1 MGFDIK
7 KKIRPE
13 RNRTYLNKDFDSLRA
28 ELLRYARI
36 YFPDKIKDFSEA
48 SLGGLLLDMAAFVG
62 DVNSF
67 YLDHQ
72 FNELNVE
79 TAVETSNIERHIRNA
94 GVKITGASP
103 AFVPVTVYIEVP
115 SETLSDDTTRPQ
127 RSALPIIQK
136 GTIFTANNGVTFE
149 LVDNLD
155 FGETNDSNVIKA
167 ESVIAETDSSGR
179 PLSYVLFLTGDTVSG
194 TVTTETFSIPNT
206 FVPFRTLTLSQENI
220 TEIIS
225 ITDALGNTYYEVES
239 LTQDTVFKGI
249 LNKSDDDEIVKENLE
264 IIPAPYRFTSSTS
277 VRTGLTT
284 VQFGSGKA
292 DSLDDDVIPDPSEL
306 ALPLFGKRTFSRFS
320 IDPGNLLDTQTLGI
334 SPVNTTITIQYRY
347 GGGLR
352 HNVSSETIR
361 TVSSLNIKFKGGLSV
376 TTAQFVRASID
387 VTNLSA
393 ASGGEDPPTLGELR
407 DKVPAARNAQSR
419 IVTRED
425 LLARVYTMPSNFGRV
440 FRSGI
445 RSNPNNP
452 LATQLFIVSRDINS
466 NLITSPDS
474 LKKNLRTYLNQFRLI
489 SDAID
494 ILDAQVIDI
503 GVKFSVVADPSA
515 NKNAVVQTVI
525 SNLASYFDISNFQID
540 APIVISEAQNIIINS
555 PGVISLTG
563 LEIFNRVGVID
574 NRLYSNIS
582 LNIPANT
589 FKGLI
594 IGSPGSIFQMKYPNV
609 DIIGSAT

>member
-13 RNRTYLNKDFDSLRA
+13 RNRSYLNKDFDSLRA
-28 ELLRYARI
+28 ELLRYART

-79 TAVETSNIERHIRNA
+79 TAVETTNIERHIRNA

-103 AFVPVTVYIEVP
+103 AFTPVTVYIEVP
-115 SETLSDDTTRPQ
+115 AEILSDDTTRPQ
-127 RSALPIIQK
+127 RSALPIIGK
-136 GTIFTANNGVTFE
+136 GTVFTANNGVTFE
-149 LVDNLD
+149 LVDDLN
-155 FGETNDSNVIKA
+155 FAETDVNNVIKA
-167 ESVIAETDSSGR
+167 ASVIAETDSSGR
-179 PLSYVLFLTGDTVSG
+179 PLSYVIYLTGDTISG
-194 TVTTETFSIPNT
+194 KVTTETFSISNS
-206 FVPFRTLTLSQENI
+206 FVPFRTITLSQDNI

-225 ITDALGNTYYEVES
+225 ITDAQGNVYYEVES

-249 LNKSDDDEIVKENLE
+249 LNKNDDDELVKENLE

-277 VRTGLTT
+277 FRTGLTT
-284 VQFGSGKA
+284 IQFGSGKA
-292 DSLDDDVIPDPSEL
+292 DSIDDDVIPDPSEL
-306 ALPLFGKRTFSRFS
+306 ALPLFGKRSFSRFS
-320 IDPGNLLDTQTLGI
+320 INPGNLLNTQTLGI
-334 SPVNTTITIQYRY
+334 SPVNTTITVQYRY

-352 HNVSSETIR
+352 HNVAAETIR
-361 TVSSLNIKFKGGLSV
+361 TVTSLNIKFKGGVSAS
-376 TTAQFVRASID
+376 TAQFVRASID
-387 VTNLSA
+387 VTNISP
-393 ASGGEDPPTLGELR
+393 ASGGENPPTLFELR
-407 DKVPAARNAQSR
+407 DKVPAARNSQAR

-440 FRSGI
+440 FRAGI

-452 LATQLFIVSRDINS
+452 LATQLFIVSRDVNS

-474 LKKNLRTYLNQFRLI
+474 LKKNLRVYLNQFRLI

-503 GVKFSVVADPSA
+503 GVKFSVVADPAA
-515 NKNAVVQTVI
+515 NKNAIVQTVI
-525 SNLASYFDISNFQID
+525 SNLATYFDISNFQID

-563 LEIFNRVGVID
+563 LEIFNRAGIID
-574 NRLYSNIS
+574 NRAYSNIS

-589 FKGLI
+589 FRGLVI
-594 IGSPGSIFQMKYPNV
+594 PPPGGIFQMKYPNV

>member
-7 KKIRPE
+7 KKIKPE
-13 RNRTYLNKDFDSLRA
+13 RNRSYLNKDFDSLRS

-79 TAVETSNIERHIRNA
+79 TAVETTNIERHIRTA

-127 RSALPIIQK
+127 RSALPVISK
-136 GTIFTANNGVTFE
+136 GTVFTANNGVTFE
-149 LVDNLD
+149 LVDDLD
-155 FGETNDSNVIKA
+155 FAETDENNVIKA

-179 PLSYVLFLTGDTVSG
+179 PLSYVLFLAGDSVSG
-194 TVTTETFSIPNT
+194 TVTSETFSIPNN
-206 FVPFRTLTLSQENI
+206 FVPFRTLTLSQENL

-225 ITDALGNTYYEVES
+225 ISDSQGNTYYEVES

-249 LNKSDDDEIVKENLE
+249 LNKSDDKEIVKENLE

-277 VRTGLTT
+277 VKTGLTT
-284 VQFGSGKA
+284 IQFGSGKA

-306 ALPLFGKRTFSRFS
+306 ALPLYGKRTFSRFS
-320 IDPGNLLDTQTLGI
+320 IDPGNLLNTQTLGI
-334 SPVNTTITIQYRY
+334 SPVNTTITVQYRF

-352 HNVSSETIR
+352 HNVAAESIR

-376 TTAQFVRASID
+376 STAQFVRASID
-387 VTNLSA
+387 VTNISA
-393 ASGGEDPPTLGELR
+393 ASGGEDPPTLSELR
-407 DKVPAARNAQSR
+407 DKVPAARNSQSR

-440 FRSGI
+440 FRAGI

-452 LATQLFIVSRDINS
+452 LATQLFIVSRDVNS

-515 NKNAVVQTVI
+515 NKNAIVQTVI
-525 SNLASYFDISNFQID
+525 SNLATYFDISNFQVD
-540 APIVISEAQNIIINS
+540 SPIAISEAQNIIINS

-574 NRLYSNIS
+574 NRLYSIIS

-594 IGSPGSIFQMKYPNV
+594 IGPPGSIFQMKYPNV

>member
-13 RNRTYLNKDFDSLRA
+13 RNRSYLNKDFDSLRA

-79 TAVETSNIERHIRNA
+79 TAVETTNIERHIRNA
-94 GVKITGASP
+94 GVKISGASP
-103 AFVPVTVYIEVP
+103 AFVPVTIYIEVP

-136 GTIFTANNGVTFE
+136 GTIFTANNGVAFE

-155 FGETNDSNVIKA
+155 FGETDSNNVIKA

-194 TVTTETFSIPNT
+194 TMTTETFSIPNT
-206 FVPFRTLTLSQENI
+206 FVPFRTLTLSQENV

-225 ITDALGNTYYEVES
+225 ITDAQGNTYYEVES

-249 LNKSDDDEIVKENLE
+249 LNKSDDNEIVKENLE
-264 IIPAPYRFTSSTS
+264 VIPAPYRFTSSMS

-292 DSLDDDVIPDPSEL
+292 DSLDNDVIPDPSEL
-306 ALPLFGKRTFSRFS
+306 ALPLYGKRTFSRFS

-334 SPVNTTITIQYRY
+334 SPVNTAITIQYRY

-352 HNVSSETIR
+352 HNVSAETIR

-387 VTNLSA
+387 VTNISA
-393 ASGGEDPPTLGELR
+393 ASGGEDPPSLGELR
-407 DKVPAARNAQSR
+407 DRVPAARNAQSR

-440 FRSGI
+440 FRAGI

-452 LATQLFIVSRDINS
+452 LATQLFIVSRDVNS

-474 LKKNLRTYLNQFRLI
+474 LKKNLRVYLNQFRLI

-494 ILDAQVIDI
+494 VLDAQVIDI
-503 GVKFSVVADPSA
+503 GVKFSVVADPAA
-515 NKNAVVQTVI
+515 NKNAIVQTVI
-525 SNLASYFDISNFQID
+525 SNLATYFDISNFQID

-563 LEIFNRVGVID
+563 LEIFNRVGVIN

-589 FKGLI
+589 YKGLI
-594 IGSPGSIFQMKYPNV
+594 IGPPGSIFQMKYPNV

>member
-13 RNRTYLNKDFDSLRA
+13 RNRSYLNKDFDSLRA

-225 ITDALGNTYYEVES
+225 ITDAQGNTYYEVES

-284 VQFGSGKA
+284 IQFGSGKA

-387 VTNLSA
+387 VTNISA

-440 FRSGI
+440 FRAGI

-503 GVKFSVVADPSA
+503 GVKFSVVADPAA
-515 NKNAVVQTVI
+515 NKNAIVQTVI

-540 APIVISEAQNIIINS
+540 APIVTSEAQNIIINS

-594 IGSPGSIFQMKYPNV
+594 IGPPGSIFQMKYPNV

>member
-13 RNRTYLNKDFDSLRA
+13 RNRSYLNKDFDSLRA
-28 ELLRYARI
+28 ELLRYART

-79 TAVETSNIERHIRNA
+79 TAVETTNIERHIRNA

-103 AFVPVTVYIEVP
+103 AFTPVTVYIEVP
-115 SETLSDDTTRPQ
+115 AEILSDDTTRPQ
-127 RSALPIIQK
+127 RSALPIIGK
-136 GTIFTANNGVTFE
+136 GTVFTANNGVTFE
-149 LVDNLD
+149 LVDDLN
-155 FGETNDSNVIKA
+155 FAETDVNNVIKA

-179 PLSYVLFLTGDTVSG
+179 PLSYVIYLTGDTISG
-194 TVTTETFSIPNT
+194 KVTTETFSISNS
-206 FVPFRTLTLSQENI
+206 FVPFRTITLSQDNI

-225 ITDALGNTYYEVES
+225 ITDSQGNIYYEVES

-249 LNKSDDDEIVKENLE
+249 LNKNDDDELVKENLE

-277 VRTGLTT
+277 FRTGLTT
-284 VQFGSGKA
+284 IQFGSGKA
-292 DSLDDDVIPDPSEL
+292 DSIDDDVIPDPSEL
-306 ALPLFGKRTFSRFS
+306 ALPLFGKRSFSRFS
-320 IDPGNLLDTQTLGI
+320 INPGNLLNTQTLGI
-334 SPVNTTITIQYRY
+334 SPVNTTITVQYRY

-352 HNVSSETIR
+352 HNVAAETIR
-361 TVSSLNIKFKGGLSV
+361 TVTSLNIKFKGGVSAS
-376 TTAQFVRASID
+376 TAQFVRASID
-387 VTNLSA
+387 VTNISP
-393 ASGGEDPPTLGELR
+393 ASGGENPPTLFELR
-407 DKVPAARNAQSR
+407 DKVPAARNSQAR

-440 FRSGI
+440 FRAGI

-452 LATQLFIVSRDINS
+452 LATQLFIVSRDVNS

-474 LKKNLRTYLNQFRLI
+474 LKKNLRVYLNQFRLI

-503 GVKFSVVADPSA
+503 GVKFSVVADPAA
-515 NKNAVVQTVI
+515 NKNAIVQTVI
-525 SNLASYFDISNFQID
+525 SNLATYFDISNFQID

-563 LEIFNRVGVID
+563 LEIFNRAGIID
-574 NRLYSNIS
+574 NRAYSNIS

-589 FKGLI
+589 FRGLVI
-594 IGSPGSIFQMKYPNV
+594 PPPGGIFQMKYPNV
-609 DIIGSAT
+609 DIIGSVT

>member
-13 RNRTYLNKDFDSLRA
+13 RNRSYLNKDFDSLRA

-79 TAVETSNIERHIRNA
+79 TAVETTNIERHIRNA
-94 GVKITGASP
+94 GVKISGASP
-103 AFVPVTVYIEVP
+103 AFVPVTIYIEVP

-136 GTIFTANNGVTFE
+136 GTIFTANNGVAFE

-155 FGETNDSNVIKA
+155 FGETDSNNVIKA

-194 TVTTETFSIPNT
+194 TMTTETFSIPNT
-206 FVPFRTLTLSQENI
+206 FVPFRTLTLSQENV

-225 ITDALGNTYYEVES
+225 ITDAQGNTYYEVES

-249 LNKSDDDEIVKENLE
+249 LNKSDDNEIVKENLE
-264 IIPAPYRFTSSTS
+264 VIPAPYRFTSSMS

-292 DSLDDDVIPDPSEL
+292 DSLDNDVIPDPSEL
-306 ALPLFGKRTFSRFS
+306 ALPLYGKRTFSRFS

-334 SPVNTTITIQYRY
+334 SPVNTAITIQYRY

-352 HNVSSETIR
+352 HNVSAETIR

-387 VTNLSA
+387 VTNISA
-393 ASGGEDPPTLGELR
+393 ASGGEDPPSLGELR
-407 DKVPAARNAQSR
+407 DRVPAARNAQSR

-440 FRSGI
+440 FRAGI

-452 LATQLFIVSRDINS
+452 LATQLFIVSRDVNS

-474 LKKNLRTYLNQFRLI
+474 LKKNLRVYLNQFRLI

-503 GVKFSVVADPSA
+503 GVKFSVVADPAA
-515 NKNAVVQTVI
+515 NKNAIVQTVI
-525 SNLASYFDISNFQID
+525 SNLATYFDISNFQID

-563 LEIFNRVGVID
+563 LEIFNRAGVID
-574 NRLYSNIS
+574 NRAYSNIS

-589 FKGLI
+589 FRGLVI
-594 IGSPGSIFQMKYPNV
+594 PPPGGIFQMKYPNV

>member
-13 RNRTYLNKDFDSLRA
+13 RNRSYLNKDFDSLRA

-79 TAVETSNIERHIRNA
+79 TAVETTNIERHIRNA
-94 GVKITGASP
+94 GVKISGASP
-103 AFVPVTVYIEVP
+103 AFVPVTIYIEVP
-115 SETLSDDTTRPQ
+115 SETLSDDTTMPQ

-136 GTIFTANNGVTFE
+136 GTIFTANNGVAFE

-155 FGETNDSNVIKA
+155 FGETDSNNVIKA

-194 TVTTETFSIPNT
+194 TMTTETFSIPNT
-206 FVPFRTLTLSQENI
+206 FVPFRTLTLSQENV

-225 ITDALGNTYYEVES
+225 ITDAQGNTYYEVES

-249 LNKSDDDEIVKENLE
+249 LNKSDDNEIVKENLE
-264 IIPAPYRFTSSTS
+264 VIPAPYRFTSSMS

-292 DSLDDDVIPDPSEL
+292 DSLDNDVIPDPSEL
-306 ALPLFGKRTFSRFS
+306 ALPLYGKRTFSRFS

-334 SPVNTTITIQYRY
+334 SPVNTAITIQYRY

-352 HNVSSETIR
+352 HNVSAETIR

-387 VTNLSA
+387 VTNISA
-393 ASGGEDPPTLGELR
+393 ASGGEDPPSLGELR
-407 DKVPAARNAQSR
+407 DRVPAARNAQSR

-440 FRSGI
+440 FRAGI

-452 LATQLFIVSRDINS
+452 LATQLFIVSRDVNS

-474 LKKNLRTYLNQFRLI
+474 LKKNLRVYLNQFRLI

-503 GVKFSVVADPSA
+503 GVKFSVVADPAA
-515 NKNAVVQTVI
+515 NKNAIVQTVI
-525 SNLASYFDISNFQID
+525 SNLATYFDISNFQID

-563 LEIFNRVGVID
+563 LEIFNRVGVIN

-589 FKGLI
+589 YKGLI
-594 IGSPGSIFQMKYPNV
+594 IGPPGSIFQMKYPNV

>member
-13 RNRTYLNKDFDSLRA
+13 RNRNYLNKDFDSLRA
-28 ELLRYARI
+28 ELLRYART

-79 TAVETSNIERHIRNA
+79 TAVETVNIERHIRNA

-115 SETLSDDTTRPQ
+115 AETLSDDTTRPQ
-127 RSALPIIQK
+127 RSALPVVGK
-136 GTIFTANNGVTFE
+136 GTVFTANNGVTFE
-149 LVDNLD
+149 LVDDLN
-155 FGETNDSNVIKA
+155 FAETDANNVVKA

-179 PLSYVLFLTGDTVSG
+179 PLSYVLYLTGDTISG
-194 TVTTETFSIPNT
+194 KVTTETFSIPNS
-206 FVPFRTLTLSQENI
+206 FVPFRSITLSQDNI

-225 ITDALGNTYYEVES
+225 VTDEQGNTYYEVES
-239 LTQDTVFKGI
+239 LSQDTVFKGI
-249 LNKSDDDEIVKENLE
+249 LNKSDDGELVKENLE
-264 IIPAPYRFTSSTS
+264 IIPAPYRFTASTS
-277 VRTGLTT
+277 FRTGLTT
-284 VQFGSGKA
+284 IQFGSGKA

-306 ALPLFGKRTFSRFS
+306 ALPLYGKKNFSRFS
-320 IDPGNLLDTQTLGI
+320 INPGNLLDTQTLGI
-334 SPVNTTITIQYRY
+334 SPVNTTITVQYRY

-352 HNVSSETIR
+352 HNVSAETIR
-361 TVSSLNIKFKGGLSV
+361 TVTSLNIKFKGSPTV
-376 TTAQFVRASID
+376 STAQFVRSSID
-387 VTNLSA
+387 VTNISP
-393 ASGGEDPPTLGELR
+393 ASGGENPPTLFELR
-407 DKVPAARNAQSR
+407 DKVPAARNSQAR

-440 FRSGI
+440 FRAGI
-445 RSNPNNP
+445 RSNPSNP
-452 LATQLFIVSRDINS
+452 LATQLFIVSRDVNS
-466 NLITSPDS
+466 NLVISPDA
-474 LKKNLRTYLNQFRLI
+474 LKKNLRVYLNQFRLI

-503 GVKFSVVADPSA
+503 GVKFSVVTDPSA

-540 APIVISEAQNIIINS
+540 SPIVVSEAQNIIINS

-563 LEIFNRVGVID
+563 LEIFNRAGIVDG
-574 NRLYSNIS
+574 RSYSNIS

-589 FKGLI
+589 FRGLI
-594 IGSPGSIFQMKYPNV
+594 IPPPGSIFQMKYPRV

>member
-13 RNRTYLNKDFDSLRA
+13 RNRSYLNKDFDSLRA

-79 TAVETSNIERHIRNA
+79 TAVETTNIERHIRNA
-94 GVKITGASP
+94 GVKISGASP
-103 AFVPVTVYIEVP
+103 AFVPVTIYIEVP

-136 GTIFTANNGVTFE
+136 GTIFTANNGVAFE

-155 FGETNDSNVIKA
+155 FGETDSNNVIKA

-194 TVTTETFSIPNT
+194 TMTTETFSIPNT
-206 FVPFRTLTLSQENI
+206 FVPFRTLTLSQENV

-225 ITDALGNTYYEVES
+225 ITDAQGNTYYEVES

-249 LNKSDDDEIVKENLE
+249 LNKSDDNEIVKENLE
-264 IIPAPYRFTSSTS
+264 VIPAPYRFTSSMS

-292 DSLDDDVIPDPSEL
+292 DSLDNDVIPDPSEL
-306 ALPLFGKRTFSRFS
+306 ALPLYGKRTFSRFS

-334 SPVNTTITIQYRY
+334 SPVNTAITIQYRY

-352 HNVSSETIR
+352 HNVSAETIR

-387 VTNLSA
+387 VTNISA
-393 ASGGEDPPTLGELR
+393 ASGGEDPPSLGELR
-407 DKVPAARNAQSR
+407 DRVPAARNAQSR

-440 FRSGI
+440 FRAGI

-452 LATQLFIVSRDINS
+452 LATQLFIVSRDVNS

-474 LKKNLRTYLNQFRLI
+474 LKKNLRVYLNQFRLI

-494 ILDAQVIDI
+494 VLDAQVIDI
-503 GVKFSVVADPSA
+503 GVKFSVVADPAA
-515 NKNAVVQTVI
+515 NKNAIVQTVI
-525 SNLASYFDISNFQID
+525 SNLATYFDISNFQID

-563 LEIFNRVGVID
+563 LEIFNRAGIID
-574 NRLYSNIS
+574 NRAYSNIS

-589 FKGLI
+589 FRGLVI
-594 IGSPGSIFQMKYPNV
+594 PPPGGIFQMKYPNV

>member
-13 RNRTYLNKDFDSLRA
+13 RNRSYLNKDFDSLRA

-306 ALPLFGKRTFSRFS
+306 ALPLFGKRTC
-320 IDPGNLLDTQTLGI
+320 
-334 SPVNTTITIQYRY
+334 
-347 GGGLR
+347 
-352 HNVSSETIR
+352 
-361 TVSSLNIKFKGGLSV
+361 
-376 TTAQFVRASID
+376 
-387 VTNLSA
+387 
-393 ASGGEDPPTLGELR
+393 
-407 DKVPAARNAQSR
+407 
-419 IVTRED
+419 
-425 LLARVYTMPSNFGRV
+425 
-440 FRSGI
+440 
-445 RSNPNNP
+445 
-452 LATQLFIVSRDINS
+452 
-466 NLITSPDS
+466 
-474 LKKNLRTYLNQFRLI
+474 
-489 SDAID
+489 
-494 ILDAQVIDI
+494 
-503 GVKFSVVADPSA
+503 
-515 NKNAVVQTVI
+515 
-525 SNLASYFDISNFQID
+525 YF
-540 APIVISEAQNIIINS
+540 
-555 PGVISLTG
+555 
-563 LEIFNRVGVID
+563 
-574 NRLYSNIS
+574 
-582 LNIPANT
+582 
-589 FKGLI
+589 
-594 IGSPGSIFQMKYPNV
+594 
-609 DIIGSAT
+609 

>member
-13 RNRTYLNKDFDSLRA
+13 RNRSYLNKDFDSLRA

-79 TAVETSNIERHIRNA
+79 TAVETTNIERHIRNA
-94 GVKITGASP
+94 GVKISGASP
-103 AFVPVTVYIEVP
+103 AFVPVTIYIEVP

-136 GTIFTANNGVTFE
+136 GTIFTANNGVAFE

-155 FGETNDSNVIKA
+155 FGETDSNNVIKA

-194 TVTTETFSIPNT
+194 TMTTETFSIPNT
-206 FVPFRTLTLSQENI
+206 FVPFRTLTLSQENV

-225 ITDALGNTYYEVES
+225 ITDAQGNTYYEVES

-249 LNKSDDDEIVKENLE
+249 LNKSDDNEIVKENLE
-264 IIPAPYRFTSSTS
+264 VIPAPYRFISSMS

-292 DSLDDDVIPDPSEL
+292 DSLDNDVIPDPSEL
-306 ALPLFGKRTFSRFS
+306 ALPLYGKRTFSRFS

-334 SPVNTTITIQYRY
+334 SPVNTAITIQYRY

-352 HNVSSETIR
+352 HNVSAETIR

-387 VTNLSA
+387 VTNISA
-393 ASGGEDPPTLGELR
+393 ASGGEDPPSLGELR
-407 DKVPAARNAQSR
+407 DRVPAARNAQSR

-440 FRSGI
+440 FRAGI

-452 LATQLFIVSRDINS
+452 LATQLFIVSRDVNS

-474 LKKNLRTYLNQFRLI
+474 LKKNLRVYLNQFRLI

-494 ILDAQVIDI
+494 VLDAQVIDI
-503 GVKFSVVADPSA
+503 GVKFSVVADPAA
-515 NKNAVVQTVI
+515 NKNAIVQTVI
-525 SNLASYFDISNFQID
+525 SNLATYFDISNFQID

-563 LEIFNRVGVID
+563 LEIFNRVGVIN

-589 FKGLI
+589 YKGLI
-594 IGSPGSIFQMKYPNV
+594 IGPPGSIFQMKYPNV